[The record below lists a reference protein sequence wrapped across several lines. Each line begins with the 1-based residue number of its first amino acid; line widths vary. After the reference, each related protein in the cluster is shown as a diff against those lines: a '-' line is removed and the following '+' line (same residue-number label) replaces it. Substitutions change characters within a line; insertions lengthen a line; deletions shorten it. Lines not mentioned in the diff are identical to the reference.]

1 LFFMVT
7 FPMAVFQSVLYTES
21 LFLFLSIA
29 FALSLVYEQKLG
41 AILFGYLGGLCRP
54 QGILLSV
61 LPLPLGRRG
70 RSFQASNGGNGTFL
84 RLLAGSAPVAGIL
97 TFALILAAELHSPLA
112 FLKIQGSWGRSLSLG
127 GALREIFVG
136 NYQGPVVDLVGLV
149 FGLLLIPFLWRHLPT
164 WLAFYGTA
172 TVLLPLSTGTV
183 LSFGR
188 FVSVSFPHFLC
199 LAKLFESWKIG
210 SFALISGFLILQTI
224 VAKGLVG
231 WFFVG

>member
-1 LFFMVT
+1 MVT

-61 LPLPLGRRG
+61 LPLPLGRRA
-70 RSFQASNGGNGTFL
+70 FQASNEGSGTFL

-112 FLKIQGSWGRSLSLG
+112 FLKIQGSWGRGLSLG
-127 GALREIFVG
+127 GALREIFV
-136 NYQGPVVDLVGLV
+136 
-149 FGLLLIPFLWRHLPT
+149 
-164 WLAFYGTA
+164 
-172 TVLLPLSTGTV
+172 
-183 LSFGR
+183 
-188 FVSVSFPHFLC
+188 
-199 LAKLFESWKIG
+199 
-210 SFALISGFLILQTI
+210 
-224 VAKGLVG
+224 
-231 WFFVG
+231 